1 MFVRAYLRAST
12 KDQDAK
18 RAEDELKKFAAERK
32 WKIAATYVENESGAT
47 LKRPELFRLLADC
60 QPGDILLV
68 EQIDRLTRLTVVDW
82 DQLRA
87 EITARDVLIVSL
99 DLPTSWIMMTTDRDE
114 IQGRIFHAINS
125 MMLDVLAAIAR
136 KDYEDRRRRQ
146 QQGIATAKA
155 AGSYRGRPE
164 DTKRNDAI
172 IAMLRR
178 GQTWESIRH
187 ATRCSNSTIARLA
200 KRIKQPEIVSA

>member
-1 MFVRAYLRAST
+1 MFIRAYLRAST

-18 RAEDELKKFAAERK
+18 RAEVELKKFAADRQ
-32 WKIAATYVENESGAT
+32 WKIAATYIENESGAT

-68 EQIDRLTRLTVVDW
+68 EQIDRLTRLNLDDW
-82 DQLRA
+82 DQLRRQ
-87 EITARDVLIVSL
+87 ITERQVLIVSL
-99 DLPTSWIMMTTDRDE
+99 DLPTSWTMMSVERDE
-114 IQGRIFHAINS
+114 IQGRIFQAINS

-146 QQGIATAKA
+146 TQGIAAAKVVGA
-155 AGSYRGRPE
+155 YRGRPE

-172 IAMLRR
+172 MAMLKR
-178 GQTWESIRH
+178 GQTWESIRD
-187 ATRCSNSTIARLA
+187 ATACSNSTIARLA
-200 KRIKQPEIVSA
+200 KRVKRAEANT

>member
-1 MFVRAYLRAST
+1 MFIRAYLRAST

-18 RAEDELKKFAAERK
+18 RAEDELKKFAAERQ

-68 EQIDRLTRLTVVDW
+68 EQIDRLTRLNLDDW
-82 DQLRA
+82 DKLRN
-87 EITARDVLIVSL
+87 EISSRQVLIVSL
-99 DLPTSWIMMTTDRDE
+99 DLPTSWTMMAADRDA
-114 IQGRIFHAINS
+114 IQSRIFQAINA

-155 AGSYRGRPE
+155 AGGYRGRPE

-172 IAMLRR
+172 MAMLKR
-178 GQTWESIRH
+178 GQTWESIRN
-187 ATRCSNSTIARLA
+187 ATKCSNSTIARLA
-200 KRIKQPEIVSA
+200 KRVKAPEAS

>member
-1 MFVRAYLRAST
+1 MFIRAYLRAST

-18 RAEDELKKFAAERK
+18 RAEGELKKFAADRQ

-68 EQIDRLTRLTVVDW
+68 EQIDRLTRLNLDDW
-82 DQLRA
+82 DQLRRQ
-87 EITARDVLIVSL
+87 ITERQVLIVSL
-99 DLPTSWIMMTTDRDE
+99 DLPTSWTMMSVERDE
-114 IQGRIFHAINS
+114 IQGRIFQAINS

-146 QQGIATAKA
+146 TQGIAAAKVVGA
-155 AGSYRGRPE
+155 YRGRPE

-172 IAMLRR
+172 MAMLKR
-178 GQTWESIRH
+178 GQTWESIRN
-187 ATRCSNSTIARLA
+187 ATGCSNSTIARLA
-200 KRIKQPEIVSA
+200 KRVKKGEVTA